1 MNTSGG
7 CFPLYYLMEVIT
19 LAKKKNQAQTT
30 QAAKPAKKK
39 KGKFWQ
45 TLVIY
50 MIIAAFLLT
59 GLLSGAAGL
68 GAF

>member
-1 MNTSGG
+1 MSIKWGII
-7 CFPLYYLMEVIT
+7 PPHYLLEVTT
-19 LAKKKNQAQTT
+19 LAKKKNQAQTA

-59 GLLSGAAGL
+59 GILSGAAGM